1 MQSNTGSQ
9 QQIFGFSQPAADS
22 NSGFLSARGGF
33 PSSSLFGSNVPASV
47 PDTNARTSGGFS
59 FPHSQNQQFS
69 TGPGSFGLFGQSQTS
84 PFGSLFGQVTSNAS
98 SGGSSDKTF
107 SAIQVS

>member
-1 MQSNTGSQ
+1 MQSNTGGQ

-22 NSGFLSARGGF
+22 NSGFLSTRGGF
-33 PSSSLFGSNVPASV
+33 PSSSLFGLNVPASV
-47 PDTNARTSGGFS
+47 PDTNASTSGGFS

-69 TGPGSFGLFGQSQTS
+69 TGSFGLFGQSQTS
-84 PFGSLFGQVTSNAS
+84 PFGSLFGQATSNTS